1 MSTSIS
7 ENDSKLASGRP
18 TRPVTWLDK
27 YLSKRRTAEEA
38 VKLIRSGDC
47 VYIHP
52 GCAEPEQLVKAMVA
66 RAAELRKVKV
76 IHILTRGIADYV
88 LPEMAGSFRHVA
100 LFSGANVR
108 EAINEGRADIVPIF
122 LSEIESLFNSGALP
136 IDVALIHVS
145 PPDQHGFCSFGVGV
159 DTTKTAAEC
168 ARIVIAQVN
177 PKMPRTL
184 GDSFIHLNKI
194 HYVVEVTDDLL
205 EHPMGQV
212 SEIAMRIGRQIAD
225 LIEDGSTLQ
234 LGIGEI
240 PDAVLSY
247 LTEKAHL
254 GVHSE
259 MVSDGVID
267 LVESGIITNEKKT
280 LHPGKILAGFVL
292 GTRRLFDFI
301 HNNPIFEFHPSQYI
315 NDPFIISRNDK
326 QVAINSAI
334 EVDLSGQVCA
344 DSIGYRFYSGIGGQ
358 VDFVRGS
365 ARSKGGKPII
375 ALRATAL
382 NDTMSR
388 IVPHLKE
395 GAGVVTSRGDV
406 HYVVTEF
413 GVAYLHGK
421 TVRERCR
428 SLIDI
433 AHPKFREE
441 LERHARERNL
451 L

>member
-1 MSTSIS
+1 MATSIP
-7 ENDSKLASGRP
+7 ELDQKRAIGR
-18 TRPVTWLDK
+18 RATWLDK
-27 YLSKRRTAEEA
+27 YLEKRRTAAEA
-38 VKLIRSGDC
+38 VQVIRSGDC

-66 RAAELRKVKV
+66 RAGELQNVKI
-76 IHILTRGIADYV
+76 IHILTRGGADYV
-88 LPEMAGSFRHVA
+88 RPEMSGSFRHVA

-108 EAINEGRADIVPIF
+108 EAINEGRADFVPIF
-122 LSEIESLFNSGALP
+122 LSEIESLFSGGSLP
-136 IDVALIHVS
+136 IEVALIHVS
-145 PPDQHGFCSFGVGV
+145 PPDEHGFCSFGAGV
-159 DTTKTAAEC
+159 DTTKTAAEY
-168 ARIVIAQVN
+168 ARTVIAQVN

-194 HYVVEVTDDLL
+194 HHIVETSEELL
-205 EHPMGQV
+205 EFPMGEV
-212 SEIAMRIGRQIAD
+212 SDIAMRIGRHIAD

-240 PDAVLSY
+240 PDAVLNY
-247 LTEKAHL
+247 LTEKKDL
-254 GVHSE
+254 GIHSE

-267 LVESGIITNEKKT
+267 LIEKGVITNEKKT
-280 LHPGKILAGFVL
+280 LHPGKIVIGFVL
-292 GTRRLFDFI
+292 GTKRLFEFI
-301 HNNPIFEFHPSQYI
+301 HNNPIFEFHPSQYV
-315 NDPFIISRNDK
+315 NDPFVISRNEK
-326 QVAINSAI
+326 QIAINSAI
-334 EVDLSGQVCA
+334 EVDLTGQICA
-344 DSIGYRFYSGIGGQ
+344 DSIGIHFYSGIGGQ

-375 ALRATAL
+375 ALHSTAV
-382 NDTMSR
+382 NDTVSR
-388 IVPHLKE
+388 IVSYLKQ

-428 SLIDI
+428 SLINI

-441 LERHARERNL
+441 LERAAHERKL
-451 L
+451 M

>member
-1 MSTSIS
+1 MSTSVP
-7 ENDSKLASGRP
+7 ELDEKRTVGR
-18 TRPVTWLDK
+18 RATWLNK
-27 YLSKRRTAEEA
+27 YLEKRRTAAEA
-38 VKLIRSGDC
+38 VKVIRSGDC

-52 GCAEPEQLVKAMVA
+52 GCSEPEQLVKAMVA
-66 RAAELRKVKV
+66 RADELRKVKV
-76 IHILTRGIADYV
+76 IHILTTGRADYV
-88 LPEMAGSFRHVA
+88 RPEMAGSFRHVA

-108 EAINEGRADIVPIF
+108 DAVNEGRADFIPIF
-122 LSEIESLFNSGALP
+122 LSEIESLFSSGNLP

-145 PPDQHGFCSFGVGV
+145 PPDEHGFCSFGAGV

-194 HYVVEVTDDLL
+194 HYIVEVSDELL
-205 EHPMGQV
+205 EIPMGDV
-212 SEIAMRIGRQIAD
+212 SEIANRIGRHIAD

-240 PDAVLSY
+240 PDAVLNF
-247 LTEKAHL
+247 LTEKKDL
-254 GVHSE
+254 GIHSE

-267 LVESGIITNEKKT
+267 LIEKGIITNEKKT

-292 GTRRLFDFI
+292 GTRRLFDYI
-301 HNNPIFEFHPSQYI
+301 HNNPVFEFHPSQYV
-315 NDPFIISRNDK
+315 NDPFTISRNAK

-334 EVDLSGQVCA
+334 EVDLTGQICA
-344 DSIGYRFYSGIGGQ
+344 DSIGFSIYSGIGGQ
-358 VDFVRGS
+358 IDFVRGS
-365 ARSKGGKPII
+365 ARSSGGKPLI
-375 ALRATAL
+375 ALRSTAL
-382 NDTMSR
+382 NDTVSR
-388 IVPHLKE
+388 IVPHLKV

-421 TVRERCR
+421 TLRDRCR
-428 SLIDI
+428 SLINI

-441 LERHARERNL
+441 LEKSARERNL
-451 L
+451 M

>member
-1 MSTSIS
+1 MPIP
-7 ENDSKLASGRP
+7 EIDSQRASVRPGRP
-18 TRPVTWLDK
+18 ATWLDK
-27 YLSKRRTAEEA
+27 YLSKRRTAAEA
-38 VKLIRSGDC
+38 ARVIGCGDC

-52 GCAEPEQLVKAMVA
+52 GCAEPEQLVQAMVA
-66 RAAELRKVKV
+66 RADELRQVKV

-88 LPEMAGSFRHVA
+88 LPGMEGSFRHVA

-122 LSEIESLFNSGALP
+122 LSEIESLFSSGALP

-145 PPDQHGFCSFGVGV
+145 PPDEHGFCSFGVGV

-168 ARIVIAQVN
+168 ARTVIAQVN
-177 PKMPRTL
+177 PKVPRTL

-194 HYVVEVTDDLL
+194 HCVVEVADDLL
-205 EHPMGQV
+205 EFPMGTV
-212 SEIAMRIGRQIAD
+212 SETAMRIGRHIAD

-240 PDAVLSY
+240 PDAVLGY
-247 LTEKAHL
+247 LTEKKHL
-254 GVHSE
+254 GIHSE
-259 MVSDGVID
+259 MVSDGIID
-267 LVESGIITNEKKT
+267 LIESGIITNEKKT

-301 HNNPIFEFHPSQYI
+301 HNNPIFEFHPSQYV
-315 NDPFIISRNDK
+315 NDPYVISRNDK

-334 EVDLSGQVCA
+334 EVDLTGQVCA
-344 DSIGYRFYSGIGGQ
+344 DSIGHSFYSGIGGQ

-365 ARSKGGKPII
+365 AHSKGGKPII
-375 ALRATAL
+375 ALRSTAL
-382 NDTMSR
+382 NDAVSR

-413 GVAYLHGK
+413 GMAYLHGK

-441 LERHARERNL
+441 LERHARGRNL

>member
-1 MSTSIS
+1 MSIS
-7 ENDSKLASGRP
+7 MPQLDDKRTAGR
-18 TRPVTWLDK
+18 RATWLEK
-27 YLSKRRTAEEA
+27 YLEKRRTAEEA
-38 VKLIRSGDC
+38 VKVIRSGDC

-52 GCAEPEQLVKAMVA
+52 GCSLPEQLVKAMVA
-66 RAAELRKVKV
+66 RADELRKVKV
-76 IHILTRGIADYV
+76 IHILTTGVADYV
-88 LPEMAGSFRHVA
+88 RPEMAESFRHVA

-108 EAINEGRADIVPIF
+108 EAINEGRADFVPIF
-122 LSEIESLFNSGALP
+122 LSEIESLFSSGRLP

-145 PPDQHGFCSFGVGV
+145 PPDEHGFCSFGAGV

-177 PKMPRTL
+177 PRMPRAL

-194 HYVVEVTDDLL
+194 HYIVEVTDELI
-205 EHPMGQV
+205 EIPMGAV
-212 SEIAMRIGRQIAD
+212 SEIAMQIGRHIAD

-240 PDAVLSY
+240 PDAVLNY
-247 LTEKAHL
+247 LTEKKDL
-254 GVHSE
+254 GIHSE

-267 LVESGIITNEKKT
+267 LIEKGIITNEKKT

-292 GTRRLFDFI
+292 GTRRLFDYI
-301 HNNPIFEFHPSQYI
+301 NNNPVFEFHPSQYI
-315 NDPFIISRNDK
+315 NDPFIISRNDM
-326 QVAINSAI
+326 QIAINSAI
-334 EVDLSGQVCA
+334 ELDLTGQICA
-344 DSIGYRFYSGIGGQ
+344 DSIGYSFYSGIGGQ
-358 VDFVRGS
+358 IDFVRGS

-375 ALRATAL
+375 ALASTAL
-382 NDTMSR
+382 NESVSR

-428 SLIDI
+428 SLINI
-433 AHPKFREE
+433 AHPKFRED
-441 LERHARERNL
+441 LERNAHERNL